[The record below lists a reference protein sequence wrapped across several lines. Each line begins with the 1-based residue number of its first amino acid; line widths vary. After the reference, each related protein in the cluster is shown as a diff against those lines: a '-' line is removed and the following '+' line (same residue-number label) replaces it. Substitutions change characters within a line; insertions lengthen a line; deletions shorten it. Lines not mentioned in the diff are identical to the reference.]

1 MSLPVLLLL
10 LLAADSVLALLFW
23 SLRPSTRHPRTIAN
37 RWPDN
42 R

>member
-23 SLRPSTRHPRTIAN
+23 SLRPSARRQKVIADQ
-37 RWPDN
+37 WGGQ
-42 R
+42 